1 MGTTATAIMV
11 MGIPRNRIDDPNR
24 HSALQGRNSEKTPFM
39 NTQVTQSAACTE
51 PSVRI
56 LGSRVHLVSA
66 ARTVDHIERWIRACD
81 GRCRQVIV
89 TGFHGLMEAHKK
101 PGIRSILNG
110 AELWVPDGIAPVWLA
125 RMHGHRNVVRTPGA
139 EIMVE
144 FLKRAETKNYS
155 SYFYGDT
162 EQTLAALCE
171 TVARGFPGHRIAG
184 AYSPPFRPLTSSE
197 EAAIM
202 ERINA
207 ARPDILWVALG
218 MPKQDI
224 WIHDRLKHLNVP
236 VAIGVGAAF
245 AFVAGTV
252 PRCPEWIGRAGFEW
266 VYRFLK
272 EPSKL
277 WRRDLFDG
285 PRFIFYAGLD
295 LIRRQTSNVTTS
307 IDAE

>member
-1 MGTTATAIMV
+1 MV
-11 MGIPRNRIDDPNR
+11 LLSLED
-24 HSALQGRNSEKTPFM
+24 SYM
-39 NTQVTQSAACTE
+39 NTQATQTSASTE
-51 PSVRI
+51 PSVCI
-56 LGSRVHLVSA
+56 LGSRVHLISA
-66 ARTVDHIERWIRACD
+66 TRTVDHIERWIQMRD
-81 GRCRQVIV
+81 NRCRQAIV
-89 TGFHGLMEAHKK
+89 TGFHGLLEAHKN
-101 PGIRSILNG
+101 PRIRSILNE

-125 RMHGHRNVVRTPGA
+125 RMRGYRNVVRTPGT
-139 EIMVE
+139 EIMIE
-144 FLKRAETKNYS
+144 FLNRSDKKGYS

-171 TVARGFPGHRIAG
+171 TVTSKYPGHRIAG
-184 AYSPPFRPLTSSE
+184 AYSPPYRALTPSE
-197 EAAIM
+197 ETEIV

-224 WIHDRLKHLNVP
+224 WIHERLKRLNVP

-252 PRCPEWIGRAGFEW
+252 PRCPEWMGNAGFEW
-266 VYRFLK
+266 VYRFIK

-285 PRFIFYAGLD
+285 PRFIFYAGMD
-295 LIRRQTSNVTTS
+295 FIRRR
-307 IDAE
+307 EY

>member
-1 MGTTATAIMV
+1 MTA
-11 MGIPRNRIDDPNR
+11 PE
-24 HSALQGRNSEKTPFM
+24 SQYSL
-39 NTQVTQSAACTE
+39 CTD

-66 ARTVDHIERWIRACD
+66 TGTVDHIERWIHARD

-89 TGFHGLMEAHKK
+89 TGFHGLMEAHEN
-101 PGIRSILNG
+101 PRIQSILNG
-110 AELWVPDGIAPVWLA
+110 AELRVPDGIAPVWLA
-125 RMHGHRNVVRTPGA
+125 RMRGHRNVVRTPGA

-171 TVARGFPGHRIAG
+171 TVARDFPGHRIAG
-184 AYSPPFRPLTSSE
+184 AYSPPFRPLTPAE
-197 EAAIM
+197 ETGIVD
-202 ERINA
+202 RINA
-207 ARPDILWVALG
+207 ARPDVLWVALG

-224 WIHDRLKHLNVP
+224 WIHERSARLNVP

-252 PRCPEWIGRAGFEW
+252 PRCPEWMGNAGFEW

-272 EPSKL
+272 EPAKL
-277 WRRDLFDG
+277 WRRDLLDG
-285 PRFIFYAGLD
+285 PRFLFYAGMELF
-295 LIRRQTSNVTTS
+295 RN
-307 IDAE
+307 EP